1 VIFDYTFLI
10 VVVGTCILGLVS
22 GALGSF
28 AVLRKQSLLGDAI
41 AHAALPGIALA
52 FLFTLSKSPLVLLLG
67 AIAAGW
73 TGTILMGIVSQYTT
87 LKKDAILGIILSV
100 FFGFGVVLLTH
111 IQRLATASKSG
122 LNKFLFGNASTLLI
136 EDIIVMGVM
145 AIVILILTSLF
156 WKEFKIISFD
166 KDYANSLGFPAKRL
180 DFLLTNIIVLAI
192 VIGLQTVGVVLMSA
206 MVIAPAVAARQWTDK
221 LGVMVLVSALF
232 GATAG
237 VIGATISSAVT
248 KLPTGPTIVVVISI
262 FVIISLLFA
271 PNRGLIW
278 AGVRQYLNRKLIRK
292 EMVLTNMLLF
302 TESEDD
308 PTYAHDVSALD
319 AVGRGSVF
327 SVLKQLE
334 KEGLLH
340 NPIENNWGLTKRGV
354 DKARNINEN
363 LKEKI

>member
-1 VIFDYTFLI
+1 MIFDYTYLI
-10 VVVGTCILGLVS
+10 VVTGTCILGLVS

-52 FLFTLSKSPLVLLLG
+52 FLLTLSKSPFVLLLG
-67 AIAAGW
+67 AMGAGW
-73 TGTILMGIVSQYTT
+73 TGTILMSIVSEYTT

-122 LNKFLFGNASTLLI
+122 LNKFLFGNASTLLR
-136 EDIIVMGVM
+136 EDIIVMGIG
-145 AIVILILTSLF
+145 AVIILGLTNLF

-166 KDYANSLGFPAKRL
+166 KDYASSLGFPSKRL
-180 DFLLTNIIVLAI
+180 DFLLTNILVLAI

-221 LGVMVLVSALF
+221 LGLMVIVSSIF

-237 VIGATISSAVT
+237 VIGATISSSVT
-248 KLPTGPTIVVVISI
+248 RLPTGPTIVVVISI
-262 FVIISLLFA
+262 FVIISLFFS
-271 PNRGLIW
+271 PNRGLVW

-302 TESEDD
+302 AESEEE
-308 PTYAHDVSALD
+308 PTYAHDVSALQ
-319 AVGRGSVF
+319 AIGRGSVG
-327 SVLKQLE
+327 SMLTQLK

-340 NPIENNWGLTKRGV
+340 NPVGNKWGLTDEGV
-354 DKARNINEN
+354 KKARNVNEK
-363 LKEKI
+363 LKEKV